1 ESAPFLFV
9 HSDGKSGLTGEIV
22 FLPDTT
28 RQRSIRPYATWASN
42 DATLMFT
49 NGVLTQAK
57 EDVDQTQV
65 AAAALDGLTKVLSTA
80 GLNAIE
86 EKRAQKV
93 LAAPPPYLFKIVV
106 NGSTVTL
113 KGGPPENI
121 TILLPNASDP
131 PEVNTK

>member
-1 ESAPFLFV
+1 MLYCAVRCFLRRVRSAAAPIAFLWVANCAGFDIKTIRLPADEASARGFRYYESAPFLFV

-80 GLNAIE
+80 GLNA
-86 EKRAQKV
+86 
-93 LAAPPPYLFKIVV
+93 
-106 NGSTVTL
+106 
-113 KGGPPENI
+113 
-121 TILLPNASDP
+121 
-131 PEVNTK
+131 